1 MTDRPKDRGVVYLR
15 RSTTKQESS
24 FEVQLAWARKQ
35 AQVHGVALDATD
47 ADLKHMLTH
56 GLPQY
61 KDIFLD
67 DGVSGSVLDRPAFT
81 AFREA
86 ALRDRRV
93 SHVFTYLS
101 DRLARPE
108 MPTEGMQL
116 EAELQYAGI
125 TIVFVNRVAPP
136 RQRGQQYI
144 ADDVLSMFEYAQNG
158 DFLNKLS
165 QRVLE
170 TQLRNAK
177 QGFCTG
183 GRPPYGFARVLIDAE
198 GKEIREL
205 LPGEVVKMEGC
216 RIVNRPNDPE
226 KIKVWLYILQLKG
239 EQEWG
244 NKRIAQHLN
253 RMKIPSP
260 GGSTWT
266 HQAVSRLCA
275 NRAIVGEQEFGR
287 RARGKHRRVGPD
299 GPRPLDD
306 CDFNTDGTV
315 KWLPAPSEQVIRSQ
329 SGHEAC
335 ADPELF
341 EACQKLAAERGAS
354 TRGIPRAT
362 DPAKYPLSSR
372 IIDAT
377 DGCGAPLY
385 GLGEGSRSL
394 YACSRYLKSNGGECR
409 RNTVDGEMTL
419 QFVWQLL
426 LQLVSRCGGR
436 AALREQLRRVFA
448 ARQVSSASEQIS
460 GHKLLEKQLAKVRKE
475 RDLVGTNLARAKD
488 GAVFKSIEAEFKKL
502 ERDARELERQ
512 LAECGR
518 AANSLASPDEVVD
531 DAMRLLDNLG
541 DFSDDR
547 AARQRL
553 GELLR
558 RLDIRLWLRFQD
570 NPRGKRPK
578 RVLKSGVITA
588 VGNRPDF
595 EYNSSGS
602 GCPPEAGGSDGSV
615 HPGAETLSTT
625 KRQRKSKSITKG
637 TLRVPSLSRQIAMF
651 FTGSVTALGECLL
664 LCTAPVR

>member
-1 MTDRPKDRGVVYLR
+1 MTARVKDRALVYLR

-24 FEVQLAWARKQ
+24 FDVQLAWARKQ

-47 ADLKHMLTH
+47 ADLKHMLTL
-56 GLPQY
+56 GLVQY

-125 TIVFVNRVAPP
+125 TIVFVNRVAQP

-177 QGFCTG
+177 QGFRTG
-183 GRPPYGFARVLIDAE
+183 GRPPYGFARVLVDSD
-198 GKEIREL
+198 GKKIREL

-216 RIVNRPNDPE
+216 HIVNHPSDPE
-226 KIKVWLYILQLKG
+226 KIDVWLHILELKG
-239 EQEWG
+239 AKKWG
-244 NKRIAQHLN
+244 DRRIANHLN
-253 RMKIPSP
+253 DLKVPSP
-260 GGSTWT
+260 AGGTWSR
-266 HQAVSRLCA
+266 QAVGRLCTS
-275 NRAIVGEQEFGR
+275 RAIVGELEFGR
-287 RARGKHRRVGPD
+287 RATGKHRRTSPD
-299 GPRPLDD
+299 GPRPLDER
-306 CDFNTDGTV
+306 DFRADGTI
-315 KWLPAPSEQVIRSQ
+315 KWVPTPATDVIRSQ
-329 SGHEAC
+329 SGYEPC
-335 ADPELF
+335 VDPDLF

-362 DPAKYPLSSR
+362 DSAKYPLSTR
-372 IIDAT
+372 IFDTT

-385 GLGEGSRSL
+385 GIEQERRRI
-394 YACSRYLKSNGGECR
+394 YACSKYLKSGGRDCR
-409 RNTVDGEMTL
+409 RHTVDGEATL
-419 QFVWQLL
+419 QFIWQLL

-436 AALREQLRRVFA
+436 QSLRAQLRRAVA
-448 ARQVSSASEQIS
+448 ARQASSAGGQVS
-460 GHKLLEKQLAKVRKE
+460 GAKLLEKQLEKIQKERNIVRK
-475 RDLVGTNLARAKD
+475 NLARAKS
-488 GAVFKSIEAEFKKL
+488 GAAFKAVEAEFNRL
-502 ERDARELERQ
+502 EHDVRELELQ
-512 LAECGR
+512 LAQCSS
-518 AANSLASPDEVVD
+518 AAASSASPDQVVD
-531 DAMRLLDNLG
+531 EAIRLLDTLG

-547 AARQRL
+547 SARQRL

-578 RVLKSGVITA
+578 RVLRSGVITA

-595 EYNSSGS
+595 GYNSSGS

-615 HPGAETLSTT
+615 HPGAESLSTT

-637 TLRVPSLSRQIAMF
+637 TLRVP
-651 FTGSVTALGECLL
+651 
-664 LCTAPVR
+664 